1 MASKASGGNFRPNA
15 SDIRFLVGAAIV
27 AVVAIV
33 LSLTLG
39 VGIDPDL
46 SMIAAPYP

>member
-1 MASKASGGNFRPNA
+1 MASKAGRDNFRPHA

-27 AVVAIV
+27 AVAAIV
-33 LSLTLG
+33 LSLALG

-46 SMIAAPYP
+46 SMIAAP